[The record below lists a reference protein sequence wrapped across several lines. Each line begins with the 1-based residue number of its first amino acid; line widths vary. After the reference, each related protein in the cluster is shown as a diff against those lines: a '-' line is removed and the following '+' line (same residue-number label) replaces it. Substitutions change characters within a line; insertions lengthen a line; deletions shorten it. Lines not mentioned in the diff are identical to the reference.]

1 MKKNYD
7 FSKISGYIKDGASK
21 AKKKSVD
28 IIEISKLNI
37 EINSLNKSIKGIYEE
52 MGEGLYKKFL
62 KDKEIDDSF
71 MDYCKEVQSLNKK
84 MESLRKKILKAKDM
98 CPCKFC
104 GETIAK
110 SASYCPSC
118 GKKL

>member
-7 FSKISGYIKDGASK
+7 FSKVSEYLKDGAIK

-28 IIEISKLNI
+28 IIEISRINI
-37 EINSLNKSIKGIYEE
+37 EISSLKKSIKGIYEE
-52 MGEGLYKKFL
+52 MGEALYKRYL
-62 KDKEIDDSF
+62 NGKEIDDNF
-71 MDYCKEVQSLNKK
+71 KDYCKEVASLNKK

-104 GETIAK
+104 GVTISK